1 MPETFVALEFWR
13 RLGDRKGAAAV
24 EFALLMIPL
33 LGLLLASLQIAM
45 IFLFSE
51 ELQSVAQKAGRQLMT
66 GAAQSANLTQAQF
79 ATEVCGMLPAPLQ
92 CSNLMID
99 VQSGSSFTSISTTPL
114 TLTYNASGAVTNT
127 WSYNP
132 GNPGDIVILRLMYDW
147 PVIGGILTPGLS
159 NQPNGSSLMV
169 GTAVFKNEPY

>member
-66 GAAQSANLTQAQF
+66 CAAQSANLTQAQF